1 MQKVKSCCQAVP
13 ALSCSFL
20 ILCLLRLFLL
30 RCFLTVNIGVKV
42 MIKSPQVTLQ
52 QNKPTCARV
61 AAMTT
66 VAHNTSKQ
74 LSVNAKV
81 NFSLLQPYA

>member
-1 MQKVKSCCQAVP
+1 MTQKLMTIK
-13 ALSCSFL
+13 
-20 ILCLLRLFLL
+20 
-30 RCFLTVNIGVKV
+30 TVNMFKLHELL
-42 MIKSPQVTLQ
+42 S
-52 QNKPTCARV
+52 QNKPTCAQV

-81 NFSLLQPYA
+81 NFSRLLPDAHYNL